1 MFAGP
6 PSSLDLADRDEAIA
20 AQLEQVPDGP
30 AVFLI
35 EIREGS
41 PYLGRT
47 MLLRRRLR
55 RLLRPETG
63 TGRSLNL
70 RAVARRVHYWR
81 VGSNLEAG
89 LLLYEL
95 ALRHFPED
103 YRVRIKLRPPPLL
116 KIILTNPFPRSQITT
131 RLSAAPAL
139 YYGPFPT
146 RAAAETFRS
155 RFLDLFQMRRCEE
168 DLVPSPSHPGCIYGE
183 MNLCLRPCQQV
194 VSREEY
200 RSEIERVL
208 EFLRSQG
215 RSLLEVL
222 VAARERL
229 SQECQFEE
237 AARIHRRIQKIEE
250 VLRLRG
256 ELAADIER
264 QHGVAVTPAADPGF
278 VLLWFV
284 IAGCW
289 QAPRRLDCR
298 PEAASGQSLDQRL
311 RELVATLRPDRLGL
325 KRREEH
331 LALLARWFYSSAR
344 EGEWLPFES
353 LDAVPYRR
361 LVRAI
366 SRVAAQRDAAGLTS
380 SGGSL

>member
-6 PSSLDLADRDEAIA
+6 PESLELTGGDESLDQILQQAPDR
-20 AQLEQVPDGP
+20 P

-35 EIREGS
+35 ETRGGS

-47 MLLRRRLR
+47 LLLRRRLR
-55 RLLRPETG
+55 RLLRPESAG
-63 TGRSLNL
+63 GRWLNL
-70 RAVARRVHYWR
+70 RSIAQRIHYWL
-81 VGSNLEAG
+81 VGSNLEAS
-89 LLLYEL
+89 LILYEL
-95 ALRHFPED
+95 AMEHFPED

-116 KIILTNPFPRSQITT
+116 KIVLTNPFPRSQITT

-146 RAAAETFRS
+146 RAAAENFRN

-168 DLVPSPSHPGCIYGE
+168 DLDPSPSHPGCIYGE
-183 MNLCLRPCQQV
+183 MNLCLRPCQQA

-200 RSEIERVL
+200 RAEIERIL
-208 EFLRSQG
+208 EFLRTQG
-215 RSLLEVL
+215 RSLLDVL

-229 SQECQFEE
+229 SQECNFEE
-237 AARIHRRIQKIEE
+237 AARVHRRIQKIEE
-250 VLRLRG
+250 ALKSRG

-264 QHGVAVTPAADPGF
+264 LCGVAVTPAAEPGF

-284 IAGCW
+284 VAGCW
-289 QAPRRLDCR
+289 QPPHRLDCR
-298 PEAASGQSLDQRL
+298 PEAAGQSMDRRL
-311 RELVATLRPDRLGL
+311 RELVTTLNPERPAL

-366 SRVAAQRDAAGLTS
+366 SRVAAHRDLTAVTS
-380 SGGSL
+380 SDAGP

>member
-6 PSSLDLADRDEAIA
+6 PSSLDLADRGEAVETL
-20 AQLEQVPDGP
+20 LEQIPDRP

-35 EIREGS
+35 ETRGGS

-47 MLLRRRLR
+47 LLLRRRLR

-63 TGRSLNL
+63 AGRSLSL
-70 RAVARRVHYWR
+70 RAVAQRVHYWL

-95 ALRHFPED
+95 ASLHFPED
-103 YRVRIKLRPPPLL
+103 YRARIKLRPPPLL

-146 RAAAETFRS
+146 RAAAENFRS

-200 RSEIERVL
+200 RTEIERVL
-208 EFLRSQG
+208 DFLRSQG

-264 QHGVAVTPAADPGF
+264 LHGVAVTPAAEPGF

-298 PEAASGQSLDQRL
+298 PEAASGQSLDKRL
-311 RELVATLRPDRLGL
+311 RELVAGLAPNRPAL

-344 EGEWLPFES
+344 QGEWVAFES
-353 LDAVPYRR
+353 LEAAPYRR

-366 SRVAAQRDAAGLTS
+366 SRLAAPRDAAGVTS
-380 SGGSL
+380 SGASQ